1 MASLKERLLK
11 KAAVESKEVE
21 NEIEVTEAHKVEVT
35 PKKSVKITPKKVV
48 EPEVEADDEEVEIE
62 VRPKPAK
69 KEAKVEEPKQEKAP
83 KKPAKEKEPKKPA
96 KEKEPKVAVK
106 KLKYTDTWSLD
117 GELDNIDAAVEA
129 NDSHLMLAKA
139 INYYNND
146 ASDLQALILASYA
159 NNGGIVPISEMKKA
173 YAEFSG
179 KRAEELNAKK
189 LLSLFEKGG
198 YDAESIL
205 KLIPESEDEAYTLLL
220 FVENGWNNMGGLSL
234 KGKARDALNAYIKN
248 FKEEV
253 EA

>member
-11 KAAVESKEVE
+11 KAVESKEVE

-35 PKKSVKITPKKVV
+35 PKSVKITPKKVV

-69 KEAKVEEPKQEKAP
+69 KEAKVEEPKQEKA
-83 KKPAKEKEPKKPA
+83 PKKPA

-220 FVENGWNNMGGLSL
+220 FVENGWNNMGGLSI

>member
-11 KAAVESKEVE
+11 KAVESKEVE

-48 EPEVEADDEEVEIE
+48 EPEVEADDEEEVEIE

-69 KEAKVEEPKQEKAP
+69 KEAKVEEPKQEKA
-83 KKPAKEKEPKKPA
+83 PKKPA

-220 FVENGWNNMGGLSL
+220 FVENGWNNMGGLSI

>member
-11 KAAVESKEVE
+11 KAVESKEVE

-35 PKKSVKITPKKVV
+35 PKSVKITPKKVV
-48 EPEVEADDEEVEIE
+48 EPEVEADDEEEVEIE

-69 KEAKVEEPKQEKAP
+69 KEAKVEEPKQEKA
-83 KKPAKEKEPKKPA
+83 PKKPA

-139 INYYNND
+139 IEFYNNG

-220 FVENGWNNMGGLSL
+220 FVENGWNNMGGLSI

>member
-11 KAAVESKEVE
+11 KAVESKEVE

-48 EPEVEADDEEVEIE
+48 EPEVEADDEEEVEIE

-69 KEAKVEEPKQEKAP
+69 KEAKVEEPKQA
-83 KKPAKEKEPKKPA
+83 PKKPA

-220 FVENGWNNMGGLSL
+220 FVENGWNNMGGLSI

>member
-11 KAAVESKEVE
+11 KAVESKEVE

-83 KKPAKEKEPKKPA
+83 KKPAKEKEPK
-96 KEKEPKVAVK
+96 VAVK
-106 KLKYTDTWSLD
+106 KLKYTETWSLD

-220 FVENGWNNMGGLSL
+220 FVENGWNNMGGLSI

>member
-11 KAAVESKEVE
+11 KAVESKEVE

-35 PKKSVKITPKKVV
+35 PKSVKITPKKVV

-83 KKPAKEKEPKKPA
+83 KKPAKEKEPK
-96 KEKEPKVAVK
+96 VAVK
-106 KLKYTDTWSLD
+106 KLKYTETWSLD

-220 FVENGWNNMGGLSL
+220 FVENGWNNMGGLQI

-248 FKEEV
+248 FKEGA

>member
-11 KAAVESKEVE
+11 KAVESKEVE

-35 PKKSVKITPKKVV
+35 PKSVKITPKKVV
-48 EPEVEADDEEVEIE
+48 EPEVEADDEEEVEIE

-69 KEAKVEEPKQEKAP
+69 KEAKVEEPKQEKA
-83 KKPAKEKEPKKPA
+83 PKKPA

-220 FVENGWNNMGGLSL
+220 FVENGWNNMGGLSI

>member
-11 KAAVESKEVE
+11 KAVESKEVE

-35 PKKSVKITPKKVV
+35 PKSVKITPKKVV

-69 KEAKVEEPKQEKAP
+69 KEAKVEEPKQEKA
-83 KKPAKEKEPKKPA
+83 PKKPA

-198 YDAESIL
+198 YDVESIL

-220 FVENGWNNMGGLSL
+220 FVENGWNNMGGLSI

>member
-1 MASLKERLLK
+1 MASLKERLLN
-11 KAAVESKEVE
+11 KAAVESKEID
-21 NEIEVTEAHKVEVT
+21 EIEVTEAHKVEVT

-48 EPEVEADDEEVEIE
+48 EPEVEADDDEDVEIE
-62 VRPKPAK
+62 VRPRVAK

-83 KKPAKEKEPKKPA
+83 KKPAKEKEPK
-96 KEKEPKVAVK
+96 VAVK

-117 GELDNIDAAVEA
+117 PELDSIDAAIAA
-129 NDSHLMLAKA
+129 NDSHIMLAKA
-139 INYYNND
+139 INFYNND
-146 ASDLQALILASYA
+146 ASDLQALILSSYA
-159 NNGGIVPISEMKKA
+159 NNGGKIPLSEMKKV
-173 YAEFSG
+173 YAEFNG

-205 KLIPESEDEAYTLLL
+205 KLIPESEDEAYTILL

-234 KGKARDALNAYIKN
+234 KGKAREALNQFFDK

>member
-11 KAAVESKEVE
+11 KAVESKEVE
-21 NEIEVTEAHKVEVT
+21 NEIKVTEAHKVEVT
-35 PKKSVKITPKKVV
+35 PKSVKITPKKVV

-83 KKPAKEKEPKKPA
+83 KKPAKEKEPK
-96 KEKEPKVAVK
+96 VAVK
-106 KLKYTDTWSLD
+106 KLKYTETWSLD

-220 FVENGWNNMGGLSL
+220 FVENGWNNMGGLSI

>member
-11 KAAVESKEVE
+11 KAVESKEVE

-83 KKPAKEKEPKKPA
+83 KKPAKEKEPK
-96 KEKEPKVAVK
+96 VAVK

-146 ASDLQALILASYA
+146 ASDLQALIFASYA

-220 FVENGWNNMGGLSL
+220 FVENGWNNMGGLSI

>member
-35 PKKSVKITPKKVV
+35 PKSVKITPKKVV
-48 EPEVEADDEEVEIE
+48 EPEVEADDEEEVEIE

-69 KEAKVEEPKQEKAP
+69 KEAKVEEPKQEKA
-83 KKPAKEKEPKKPA
+83 PKKPA

-179 KRAEELNAKK
+179 KRAEELNAKR

-220 FVENGWNNMGGLSL
+220 FVENGWNNMGGLSI

>member
-48 EPEVEADDEEVEIE
+48 EPEVEADDEEEVEIE

-83 KKPAKEKEPKKPA
+83 KKPAKEKEPK
-96 KEKEPKVAVK
+96 VAVK
-106 KLKYTDTWSLD
+106 KLHYPETWSLD

-220 FVENGWNNMGGLSL
+220 FVENGWNNMGGLSI
-234 KGKARDALNAYIKN
+234 KGKARDALNAYIRN
-248 FKEEV
+248 FKE
-253 EA
+253 

>member
-35 PKKSVKITPKKVV
+35 PKSVKITPKKVV

-69 KEAKVEEPKQEKAP
+69 KEAKVEEPKQEKA
-83 KKPAKEKEPKKPA
+83 PKKPA

-220 FVENGWNNMGGLSL
+220 FVENGWNNMGGLSI

>member
-48 EPEVEADDEEVEIE
+48 EPEVEADDEEEVEIE

-69 KEAKVEEPKQEKAP
+69 KEAKVEEPKQA
-83 KKPAKEKEPKKPA
+83 PKKPA

>member
-11 KAAVESKEVE
+11 
-21 NEIEVTEAHKVEVT
+21 EVT

-48 EPEVEADDEEVEIE
+48 EPEVEAYDEEEVKIE

-83 KKPAKEKEPKKPA
+83 KNPA

-106 KLKYTDTWSLD
+106 KLKYTETWSLD

-179 KRAEELNAKK
+179 KRADELNAKK

-220 FVENGWNNMGGLSL
+220 FVENGWNNMGGLSI

>member
-1 MASLKERLLK
+1 MASLKERLMAK
-11 KAAVESKEVE
+11 SAVAEKKEVE
-21 NEIEVTEAHKVEVT
+21 NIEVTEAHKVEVT

-48 EPEVEADDEEVEIE
+48 EPEVEADDDEEVEIE
-62 VRPKPAK
+62 VRPKAK

-83 KKPAKEKEPKKPA
+83 KKPAKEPKE
-96 KEKEPKVAVK
+96 KVAVK
-106 KLKYTDTWSLD
+106 KLSYPDTWSLD
-117 GELDNIDAAVEA
+117 SELDNIDAAVEA

-139 INYYNND
+139 INFYNND
-146 ASDLQALILASYA
+146 ASDLQALLLASYA
-159 NNGGIVPISEMKKA
+159 NNGGAVSLSEMKKA
-173 YAEFSG
+173 YAEFNG
-179 KRAEELNAKK
+179 KRAEELNATK
-189 LLSLFEKGG
+189 LFKLFEKGG

-220 FVENGWNNMGGLSL
+220 FVENGWNNMGGLNI

>member
-48 EPEVEADDEEVEIE
+48 EPDVEADDEEEVEIE

-69 KEAKVEEPKQEKAP
+69 KEAKVEEPKQEKA
-83 KKPAKEKEPKKPA
+83 PKKPA

-179 KRAEELNAKK
+179 KRADELNAKK

-220 FVENGWNNMGGLSL
+220 FVENGWNNMGGLSI

-248 FKEEV
+248 FKEGV

>member
-11 KAAVESKEVE
+11 KSAVESKEVE

-48 EPEVEADDEEVEIE
+48 EPEVEADDEEEVEIE

-69 KEAKVEEPKQEKAP
+69 KEAKVEEPKQEKA
-83 KKPAKEKEPKKPA
+83 PKKPA

-220 FVENGWNNMGGLSL
+220 FVENGWNNMGGLSI

-248 FKEEV
+248 FKEGA

>member
-11 KAAVESKEVE
+11 KAVESKEVE

-35 PKKSVKITPKKVV
+35 PKSVKITPKKVV
-48 EPEVEADDEEVEIE
+48 EPEVEADDEEEVEIE

-69 KEAKVEEPKQEKAP
+69 KEAKVEEPKQEKA
-83 KKPAKEKEPKKPA
+83 PKKPA

-205 KLIPESEDEAYTLLL
+205 KLIPESEDESYTLLL
-220 FVENGWNNMGGLSL
+220 FVENGWNNMGGLSI

>member
-11 KAAVESKEVE
+11 KAVESKEVE

-83 KKPAKEKEPKKPA
+83 KKPAKEKEPK
-96 KEKEPKVAVK
+96 VAVK
-106 KLKYTDTWSLD
+106 KLKYTETWSLD

>member
-48 EPEVEADDEEVEIE
+48 EPEVEADDEEEVEIE

-69 KEAKVEEPKQEKAP
+69 KEAKVEEPKQEKA
-83 KKPAKEKEPKKPA
+83 PKKPA

>member
-11 KAAVESKEVE
+11 KAVESKEVE

-48 EPEVEADDEEVEIE
+48 EPEVEADDEEEVEIE

-69 KEAKVEEPKQEKAP
+69 KEAKVEEPKQEKA
-83 KKPAKEKEPKKPA
+83 PKKPA

-179 KRAEELNAKK
+179 KRADELNAKK

-220 FVENGWNNMGGLSL
+220 FVENGWNNMGGLSI

>member
-11 KAAVESKEVE
+11 KAVESKEVE
-21 NEIEVTEAHKVEVT
+21 NEIEVTEAHKVENEIEVTEAHKVEVT
-35 PKKSVKITPKKVV
+35 PKSVKITPKKVV

-62 VRPKPAK
+62 VRP
-69 KEAKVEEPKQEKAP
+69 
-83 KKPAKEKEPKKPA
+83 KPA

-220 FVENGWNNMGGLSL
+220 FVENGWNNMGGLSI

>member
-1 MASLKERLLK
+1 MARLKERLLK
-11 KAAVESKEVE
+11 KAVKSKEVE

-48 EPEVEADDEEVEIE
+48 EPEVEADDEEEVEIE

-69 KEAKVEEPKQEKAP
+69 KEAKVEEPKQA
-83 KKPAKEKEPKKPA
+83 PKKPA

-220 FVENGWNNMGGLSL
+220 FVENGWNNMGGLNI
-234 KGKARDALNAYIKN
+234 KGKARDALNAYIRN

>member
-1 MASLKERLLK
+1 MASLKKRLLK

-35 PKKSVKITPKKVV
+35 PKSVKITPKKVV
-48 EPEVEADDEEVEIE
+48 EPEVEADDEEEVEIE

-69 KEAKVEEPKQEKAP
+69 KEAKVEEPKKEKA
-83 KKPAKEKEPKKPA
+83 PKKPA

-106 KLKYTDTWSLD
+106 KLRYTDTWSLD

-220 FVENGWNNMGGLSL
+220 FVENGWNNMGGLSI
-234 KGKARDALNAYIKN
+234 KGKARYALNAYIKN

>member
-11 KAAVESKEVE
+11 KAVESKEVE

-35 PKKSVKITPKKVV
+35 PKSVKITPKKVV

-83 KKPAKEKEPKKPA
+83 KKPAKEKEPK
-96 KEKEPKVAVK
+96 VAVK
-106 KLKYTDTWSLD
+106 KLKYTETWSLD
-117 GELDNIDAAVEA
+117 GELDNMDAAVEA

-220 FVENGWNNMGGLSL
+220 FVENGWNNMGGLSI

>member
-11 KAAVESKEVE
+11 KAVESKEVE

-35 PKKSVKITPKKVV
+35 PKSVKITPKKVV

-62 VRPKPAK
+62 VRP
-69 KEAKVEEPKQEKAP
+69 
-83 KKPAKEKEPKKPA
+83 KPA

-220 FVENGWNNMGGLSL
+220 FVENGWNNMGGLSI

>member
-35 PKKSVKITPKKVV
+35 PKSVKITPKKVV

-83 KKPAKEKEPKKPA
+83 KKPAKEKEPK
-96 KEKEPKVAVK
+96 VAVK
-106 KLKYTDTWSLD
+106 KLKYTETWSLD

-220 FVENGWNNMGGLSL
+220 FVENGWNNMGGLQI

>member
-11 KAAVESKEVE
+11 
-21 NEIEVTEAHKVEVT
+21 EVT

-48 EPEVEADDEEVEIE
+48 EPEVEAYDEEEVKIE

-83 KKPAKEKEPKKPA
+83 KKPAKEKEPK
-96 KEKEPKVAVK
+96 VAVK
-106 KLKYTDTWSLD
+106 KLKYTETWSLD

-179 KRAEELNAKK
+179 KRADELNAKK

-220 FVENGWNNMGGLSL
+220 FVENGWNNMGGLSI

>member
-83 KKPAKEKEPKKPA
+83 KKPAKEKEPK
-96 KEKEPKVAVK
+96 VAVK

-173 YAEFSG
+173 YAEFRG

-220 FVENGWNNMGGLSL
+220 FVENGWNNMGGLSI

>member
-11 KAAVESKEVE
+11 KAVKSKEVE

-48 EPEVEADDEEVEIE
+48 EPEVEADDEEEVEIE

-69 KEAKVEEPKQEKAP
+69 KEAKVEEPKQA
-83 KKPAKEKEPKKPA
+83 PKKPA

-220 FVENGWNNMGGLSL
+220 FVENGWNNMGGLNI
-234 KGKARDALNAYIKN
+234 KGKARDALNAYIRN

>member
-48 EPEVEADDEEVEIE
+48 EPEVDADDEEVEIE

-69 KEAKVEEPKQEKAP
+69 KEAKVEEPKQEKA
-83 KKPAKEKEPKKPA
+83 PKKPA

-248 FKEEV
+248 FKEEA

>member
-48 EPEVEADDEEVEIE
+48 EPEVEADDEEEVEIE
-62 VRPKPAK
+62 VRPKVAK

-83 KKPAKEKEPKKPA
+83 KKPAKEKEPK
-96 KEKEPKVAVK
+96 VAVK

-117 GELDNIDAAVEA
+117 SELDNIDAAVEA

-248 FKEEV
+248 FKGEV

>member
-35 PKKSVKITPKKVV
+35 PKSVKITPKKVV
-48 EPEVEADDEEVEIE
+48 EPEVEADDEEEVEIE

-83 KKPAKEKEPKKPA
+83 KKPAKEKEPK
-96 KEKEPKVAVK
+96 VAVK
-106 KLKYTDTWSLD
+106 KLRYTDTWSLD

-220 FVENGWNNMGGLSL
+220 FVENGWNNMGGLSI

>member
-11 KAAVESKEVE
+11 KAVESKEVE

-48 EPEVEADDEEVEIE
+48 EPEVEADDEEEVEIE

-69 KEAKVEEPKQEKAP
+69 KEAKVEEPKQEKA
-83 KKPAKEKEPKKPA
+83 PKKPA

-179 KRAEELNAKK
+179 KRADELNAKK

-220 FVENGWNNMGGLSL
+220 FVENGWNNMGGLSI

-248 FKEEV
+248 FKEGV

>member
-11 KAAVESKEVE
+11 KAVESKEVE

-35 PKKSVKITPKKVV
+35 PKSVKITPKKVV
-48 EPEVEADDEEVEIE
+48 EPEVEADDEEEVEIE

-69 KEAKVEEPKQEKAP
+69 KEAKVEEPKQEKA
-83 KKPAKEKEPKKPA
+83 PKKPA

-179 KRAEELNAKK
+179 KRADELNAKK

-220 FVENGWNNMGGLSL
+220 FVENGWNNMGGLSI

>member
-35 PKKSVKITPKKVV
+35 PKSVKITPKKVV
-48 EPEVEADDEEVEIE
+48 EPEVEADDEEEVEIE

-69 KEAKVEEPKQEKAP
+69 KEAKVEEPKQEKA
-83 KKPAKEKEPKKPA
+83 PKKPA

>member
-35 PKKSVKITPKKVV
+35 PKSVKITPKKVV
-48 EPEVEADDEEVEIE
+48 ESEVEADDEEEVEIE

-69 KEAKVEEPKQEKAP
+69 KEAKVEEPKQEKA
-83 KKPAKEKEPKKPA
+83 PKKPA

-220 FVENGWNNMGGLSL
+220 FVENGWNNMGGLSI